1 MCSYVEPDESLWSGS
16 VFGEQ
21 ALFQFFP
28 QDLTASPRGADA
40 DQPPEDQDG
49 RDQRYSIGV
58 FEEFREV
65 EHGGGMCWVGELD
78 CITGWFGPALW

>member
-1 MCSYVEPDESLWSGS
+1 MCLCEEPDESLWSGS

-28 QDLTASPRGADA
+28 QVFSASPRGAGA

-49 RDQRYSIGV
+49 GDQRY
-58 FEEFREV
+58 
-65 EHGGGMCWVGELD
+65 
-78 CITGWFGPALW
+78 